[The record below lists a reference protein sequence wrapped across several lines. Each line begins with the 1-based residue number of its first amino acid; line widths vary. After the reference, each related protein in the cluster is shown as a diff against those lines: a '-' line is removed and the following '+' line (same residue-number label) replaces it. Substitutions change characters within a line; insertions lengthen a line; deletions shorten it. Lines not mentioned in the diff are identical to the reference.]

1 MYLSAKHLNIKLK
14 QDSADFICDE
24 DFRALIVCDGIGEFS
39 QSHIVS
45 AKVTDL
51 MIEKRYNDINQLIQD
66 SEIIALKD
74 KIENGGT
81 TIIFAI
87 LEPNRK
93 VKIQYLGNGGCIKLN
108 GDFNQSSQGLLPY
121 KYNHLINPHIN
132 DSGALTRHLSK
143 ESGKQERIISK
154 ISSTLNNP
162 NGDIL
167 LFFSDGITSLEENVI
182 IKDNEGRFWRHESS
196 SIQIILEKL
205 NVFLMKNN
213 NCADFQDKLI
223 YFNEEVLNELNN
235 ANLLEDDASVGII
248 ITEEVLKYYR
258 K

>member
-1 MYLSAKHLNIKLK
+1 MYLSAKHLNIKLN
-14 QDSADFICDE
+14 QDSADFICDA
-24 DFRALIVCDGIGEFS
+24 DFNALILCDGIGEFS

-45 AKVTDL
+45 TKVADV
-51 MIEKRYNDINQLIQD
+51 MIEKRYDDINKLIKD
-66 SEIIALKD
+66 SEIIELKD

-87 LEPNRK
+87 LESNKK

-121 KYNHLINPHIN
+121 KFNHLINPHIN

-143 ESGKQERIISK
+143 ESGRQERIISE
-154 ISSTLNNP
+154 ISTTLNNP

-167 LFFSDGITSLEENVI
+167 LFFSDGINSLEENVI

-196 SIQIILEKL
+196 SIQVILEKL
-205 NVFLMKNN
+205 HVFLMENIN
-213 NCADFQDKLI
+213 SVNFQDKLI
-223 YFNEEVLNELNN
+223 HFNEEILKELNKS
-235 ANLLEDDASVGII
+235 NLLEDDASLGII
-248 ITEEVLKYYR
+248 ITDELLKYYR

>member
-1 MYLSAKHLNIKLK
+1 MYLSAKHLNIKLN
-14 QDSADFICDE
+14 QDSADFICDA
-24 DFRALIVCDGIGEFS
+24 DFNALILCDGIGEFS

-45 AKVTDL
+45 TKVADV
-51 MIEKRYNDINQLIQD
+51 MIEKRYDDINKLIRD
-66 SEIIALKD
+66 SEIIELKD

-87 LEPNRK
+87 LESNKK

-121 KYNHLINPHIN
+121 KFNHLINPHIN

-143 ESGKQERIISK
+143 ESGIQERIISE
-154 ISSTLNNP
+154 ISTTLNNP

-167 LFFSDGITSLEENVI
+167 IFFSDGINSLEENVI

-196 SIQIILEKL
+196 SIQVILEKL
-205 NVFLMKNN
+205 HVFLMENN
-213 NCADFQDKLI
+213 NSSDFQDKLI
-223 YFNEEVLNELNN
+223 YFNEGVLNDLNDL
-235 ANLLEDDASVGII
+235 NLLEDDASLGII
-248 ITEEVLKYYR
+248 ITEEVLKLYR

>member
-1 MYLSAKHLNIKLK
+1 MYLSAKHLNIKLN

-24 DFRALIVCDGIGEFS
+24 DFKALILCDGIGEFS
-39 QSHIVS
+39 QSQIVS
-45 AKVTDL
+45 EKVSEVMIKKAYTD
-51 MIEKRYNDINQLIQD
+51 IDQLVHD

-74 KIENGGT
+74 KIDNGGT

-87 LEPNRK
+87 LESYRK
-93 VKIQYLGNGGCIKLN
+93 VRIQYLGNGGCIKLN
-108 GDFNQSSQGLLPY
+108 GDFNQSNQGLLPY

-143 ESGKQERIISK
+143 ESGRQELVKSEV
-154 ISSTLNNP
+154 STSLNST
-162 NGDIL
+162 NGDIIL
-167 LFFSDGITSLEENVI
+167 LFTDGINSLEENVI

-205 NVFLMKNN
+205 NIFLTNHKDND
-213 NCADFQDKLI
+213 DFQDELI
-223 YFNEEVLNELNN
+223 TFNEEVLKDLNDL
-235 ANLLEDDASVGII
+235 NLLEDDASLGII
-248 ITEEVLKYYR
+248 ITDEVLKHYR

>member
-1 MYLSAKHLNIKLK
+1 MYLSARHLNVKLN
-14 QDSADFICDE
+14 QDSTNFICDE
-24 DFRALIVCDGIGEFS
+24 DFKALILCDGIGEFS
-39 QSHIVS
+39 QSQIVS
-45 AKVTDL
+45 AKVADV
-51 MIEKRYNDINQLIQD
+51 MIEKRYDDIDHLIND
-66 SEIIALKD
+66 SEIIALKN
-74 KIENGGT
+74 KIKNGGT

-87 LEPNRK
+87 LESNKK

-143 ESGKQERIISK
+143 ESGIQERITSEIST
-154 ISSTLNNP
+154 TLNNP

-167 LFFSDGITSLEENVI
+167 LFFSDGINSLEENVI

-196 SIQIILEKL
+196 SIQVILEKL
-205 NVFLMKNN
+205 HVFLMENIN
-213 NCADFQDKLI
+213 SANFQDKLI
-223 YFNEEVLNELNN
+223 HFNEEILKELNKS
-235 ANLLEDDASVGII
+235 NLLEDDASLGII
-248 ITEEVLKYYR
+248 ITDEVLKYYR